1 MVKLSTPG
9 WLLAFGL
16 LNAVPAGLAAQNNTG
31 QPVGQEDNTS
41 YGTTSGEFL
50 LLGAGARGTA
60 LGGSFAAIVTDVS
73 ALYYNPAGA
82 ALLSGRGHGRDVRL
96 PRRHPLFLGRR
107 RLPALGWIR
116 TIGFQLGTFGFKD
129 QPIYTEEQPNGTGG
143 TYSVN
148 QTFVGATFAQN
159 FSDRFSAGITA
170 KYVNDR
176 LGTVSGSAFA
186 VDFGTNFHASLNNHP
201 VKFSFVLANIG
212 SNLSYSGTGL
222 QGNVLRTPIPG
233 EDDTPTL
240 PQQSN
245 LLTKDFPLPT
255 TFRVGLAYDVLT
267 GENNRLTVLGDFNQP
282 NNNKPGFAFGSE
294 WMSNKL
300 GGSNFGFALRGSY
313 SYTGANNLDPQSSQ
327 TALND
332 EETLQGLA
340 FGGGLM
346 YGAGSGFSSA
356 STTRTSILA
365 SLARRISS
373 ASRWGGKRAQSMG
386 RDERPPSPGV
396 ADICLQCDGRPWRS

>member
-1 MVKLSTPG
+1 MRKLTAPG

-16 LNAVPAGLAAQNNTG
+16 VNALPAVAAAQNQTG

-41 YGTTSGEFL
+41 YGTTSAEFL

-60 LGGSFAAIVTDVS
+60 LGSSFAAIATDVS
-73 ALYYNPAGA
+73 ALYYNPAGVA
-82 ALLSGRGHGRDVRL
+82 MLDRPGLMIGTYDYVADTRYSWGGVAFPFSGG
-96 PRRHPLFLGRR
+96 
-107 RLPALGWIR
+107 AR
-116 TIGFQLGTFGFKD
+116 TLGFQLGTFGFKD
-129 QPIYTEEQPNGTGG
+129 QPIYTEDQPNGTGG

-170 KYVNDR
+170 KYVDDR

-201 VKFSFVLANIG
+201 VKFSFVLANLG
-212 SNLSYSGTGL
+212 SNLSYTGTGL
-222 QGNVLRTPIPG
+222 GGNVARDPLPG
-233 EDDTPTL
+233 EDPVPTL
-240 PQQSN
+240 PQQAN

-255 TFRVGLAYDVLT
+255 TFRVGLAYDIIT
-267 GENNRLTVLGDFNQP
+267 GENNRLTALGDFNQP

-294 WMSNKL
+294 WQSQKI

-313 SYTGANNLDPQSSQ
+313 SYTGANNLDPQSSP
-327 TALND
+327 TALSD
-332 EETLQGLA
+332 EENLQGLA

-346 YGAGSGFSSA
+346 YGGNGSGFGLSLDYA
-356 STTRTSILA
+356 YKYLGILGPTNFFSF
-365 SLARRISS
+365 SLG
-373 ASRWGGKRAQSMG
+373 W
-386 RDERPPSPGV
+386 
-396 ADICLQCDGRPWRS
+396 

>member
-16 LNAVPAGLAAQNNTG
+16 LNAVPAGLAAQNETG

-82 ALLSGRGHGRDVRL
+82 ALLERPGIMVGTYDYLADTRYSWGGVAFPLSGG
-96 PRRHPLFLGRR
+96 
-107 RLPALGWIR
+107 AR

-159 FSDRFSAGITA
+159 FSDRFSAGLTA

-222 QGNVLRTPIPG
+222 QGNVPRTPLPG
-233 EDDTPTL
+233 EDETPTL

-282 NNNKPGFAFGSE
+282 NNNKPGFALGSE

-346 YGAGSGFSSA
+346 YGAGSGFSLGLDYA
-356 STTRTSILA
+356 YKYL
-365 SLARRISS
+365 
-373 ASRWGGKRAQSMG
+373 
-386 RDERPPSPGV
+386 GV
-396 ADICLQCDGRPWRS
+396 LGPTNFFSFTLGW

>member
-16 LNAVPAGLAAQNNTG
+16 LNAVPAGLAAQNETG

-82 ALLSGRGHGRDVRL
+82 ALIERPGIMVGTYDYLADTRYSWGGVAFPLSGG
-96 PRRHPLFLGRR
+96 
-107 RLPALGWIR
+107 AR

-222 QGNVLRTPIPG
+222 QGNVPRTPIPG
-233 EDDTPTL
+233 EDETPTL

-294 WMSNKL
+294 WMSNRL

-313 SYTGANNLDPQSSQ
+313 SYTGANNIDPQSSQ

-346 YGAGSGFSSA
+346 YGAGSGFSLGLDYA
-356 STTRTSILA
+356 YKYL
-365 SLARRISS
+365 
-373 ASRWGGKRAQSMG
+373 
-386 RDERPPSPGV
+386 GV
-396 ADICLQCDGRPWRS
+396 LGPTNFFSFTLGW